1 MPQGFWA
8 KPGSTHLERDS
19 GAQWPELEMVAE
31 RGDGYLLKLI
41 GFLTSFNRVFFLKS
55 ALQIKIS
62 FIFFKEADQCSSLAN
77 PKPFCSPFSLP
88 LPQVNISNE
97 IS

>member
-1 MPQGFWA
+1 
-8 KPGSTHLERDS
+8 
-19 GAQWPELEMVAE
+19 MVAE

-41 GFLTSFNRVFFLKS
+41 GLLTSFNRVFFFFKS